1 MHLKRGGSDKAFV
14 TNAIANLHHH
24 HWSYLSIQFRLRW
37 YSHGLKLMRHYRLR
51 NSRESYDG
59 NQVKFCRSQMH
70 LKFCNRTRWRRVA
83 SRRVGWEP
91 RKKNLHT
98 NVLTLILI
106 SHSYSNRIRINPSR
120 IRISWPTLI
129 VSWRESKHIMIID
142 SRSDLPWYD
151 SLPCRKVHLKCH
163 LRCTFLA
170 TCSIAEFEMHLRSTK
185 FYLVPIARLP
195 RIS

>member
-1 MHLKRGGSDKAFV
+1 MPMPCPYRDTESTGNTLRFVRWKPIPQDKTPVLGSDWWHVVIMHLKRGGSDKAFV

-83 SRRVGWEP
+83 SRRVAWDGSHE
-91 RKKNLHT
+91 KKIFT
-98 NVLTLILI
+98 PTLILI
-106 SHSYSNRIRINPSR
+106 SHSYSNRIRI
-120 IRISWPTLI
+120 I
-129 VSWRESKHIMIID
+129 ESTTPE
-142 SRSDLPWYD
+142 S
-151 SLPCRKVHLKCH
+151 
-163 LRCTFLA
+163 
-170 TCSIAEFEMHLRSTK
+170 E
-185 FYLVPIARLP
+185 
-195 RIS
+195 